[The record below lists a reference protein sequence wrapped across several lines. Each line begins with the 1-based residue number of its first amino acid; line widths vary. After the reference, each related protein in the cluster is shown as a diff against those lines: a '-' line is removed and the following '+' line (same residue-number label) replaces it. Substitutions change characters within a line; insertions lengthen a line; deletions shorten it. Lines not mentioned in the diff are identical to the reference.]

1 MQVKLSSAFR
11 IIGPRVR
18 DIAEGVHG
26 QRVRAATKAPH
37 RVIPDGCRTVG
48 IVGVDHER
56 EFSIKQDKKCAEPG
70 GGP

>member
-26 QRVRAATKAPH
+26 QRVRAATKAPQ
-37 RVIPDGCRTVG
+37 RAKGVSFPMVVG
-48 IVGVDHER
+48 RWE
-56 EFSIKQDKKCAEPG
+56 
-70 GGP
+70 